1 MRNRKPKPRPPEGSA
16 LTGRE
21 QEVMRYVCKGFT
33 SPQIAERMGIT
44 LYTVN
49 DHLKNALS
57 RLGACTR
64 AEAAYRAARQGFE
77 A

>member
-1 MRNRKPKPRPPEGSA
+1 MTRRVRVPPPEGTP
-16 LTGRE
+16 LTKHE